1 MVSIVD
7 FLCPPRPCSTRAQ
20 VTDEDIESFEET
32 YRGSE
37 EEKRDVLQYYSRFKG
52 DMDKARQRKGGADGW
67 LSCGG
72 NRRGGSSSILLSCS
86 RVKDTV

>member
-1 MVSIVD
+1 MVPTVD

-52 DMDKARQRKGGADGW
+52 DMDKARQRKGG
-67 LSCGG
+67 GG
-72 NRRGGSSSILLSCS
+72 IMGGCLVVGTEEEDHAQLY
-86 RVKDTV
+86 

>member
-1 MVSIVD
+1 M
-7 FLCPPRPCSTRAQ
+7 
-20 VTDEDIESFEET
+20 TDEDIESFEET

-52 DMDKARQRKGGADGW
+52 DMDKASQRKGGADGW

-72 NRRGGSSSILLSCS
+72 SQEGSRSITLSCS
-86 RVKDTV
+86 RVEDTP